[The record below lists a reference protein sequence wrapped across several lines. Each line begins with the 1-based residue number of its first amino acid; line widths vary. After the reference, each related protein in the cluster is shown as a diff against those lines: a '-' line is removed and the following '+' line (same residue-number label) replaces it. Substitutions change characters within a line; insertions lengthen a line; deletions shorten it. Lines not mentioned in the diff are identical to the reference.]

1 MKALV
6 ALSYLAAVVYLFAL
20 WAGGGIL
27 WQRIAGLC
35 LQIVA
40 AGLFNWARKATLS
53 NRFTAAF
60 DTDEPKFL
68 VKDGPYR
75 FVRHPFYVSYVLFWL
90 GSSLAANSLILW
102 LLFMVLAAAYVTA
115 ALLEEMK
122 FKKSSFA
129 DDYALYVRRTGF
141 FFPRISAF
149 ARRGRPEGQLPPQE
163 SGSGRI
169 WRREPRA

>member
-6 ALSYLAAVVYLFAL
+6 AASYLAAVVYLFAL
-20 WAGGGIL
+20 WSGEGIL

-35 LQIVA
+35 LQIAA

-75 FVRHPFYVSYVLFWL
+75 FIRHPFYVSYILFWF
-90 GSSLAANSLILW
+90 GSSLAANSLSLW
-102 LLFMVLAAAYVTA
+102 VLCLVLISVYVTA
-115 ALLEEMK
+115 ALLEEKK
-122 FKKSSFA
+122 FKKSPFA
-129 DDYALYVRRTGF
+129 DDYALYTKRTGF
-141 FFPRISAF
+141 FFPRILAF
-149 ARRGRPEGQLPPQE
+149 ARQSRPEGQLAPRD
-163 SGSGRI
+163 SVSRGI

>member
-1 MKALV
+1 MKAVV
-6 ALSYLAAVVYLFAL
+6 AASYLAAVVYLFAL

-27 WQRIAGLC
+27 WERIAGLC

-60 DTDEPKFL
+60 DTDEPKFI

-75 FVRHPFYVSYVLFWL
+75 FVRHPFYVSYSLFWF
-90 GSSLAANSLILW
+90 GSSLVANSPILW
-102 LLFMVLAAAYVTA
+102 LLFIVLISAYVIA

-129 DDYALYVRRTGF
+129 DDYALYARRTGF
-141 FFPRISAF
+141 FLPKISAF
-149 ARRGRPEGQLPPQE
+149 ARQGGSEGQSPP
-163 SGSGRI
+163 
-169 WRREPRA
+169 